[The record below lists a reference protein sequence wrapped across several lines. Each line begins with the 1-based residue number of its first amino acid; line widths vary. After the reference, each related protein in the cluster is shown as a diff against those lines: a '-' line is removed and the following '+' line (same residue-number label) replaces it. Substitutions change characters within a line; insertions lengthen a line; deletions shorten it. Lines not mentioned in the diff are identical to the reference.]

1 MKPIIGPHQ
10 RTPEWYA
17 LRRNADD
24 PRFGATDAAVL
35 LGESRYK
42 TPRHLYEEFI
52 EPPPPMDNDAMRL
65 GRHLEPA
72 VQSLYAEVADMLVIR
87 DVPAALHPTLPVFA
101 SVRMPAGETVG
112 AVVPPLLL
120 KTMPATALLPT

>member
-10 RTPEWYA
+10 RTTEWYA

-52 EPPPPMDNDAMRL
+52 EPPPPMDNDAMRSHQL
-65 GRHLEPA
+65 PLRRGSSSDRRTHDNPTKEP
-72 VQSLYAEVADMLVIR
+72 I
-87 DVPAALHPTLPVFA
+87 T
-101 SVRMPAGETVG
+101 
-112 AVVPPLLL
+112 AVV
-120 KTMPATALLPT
+120 